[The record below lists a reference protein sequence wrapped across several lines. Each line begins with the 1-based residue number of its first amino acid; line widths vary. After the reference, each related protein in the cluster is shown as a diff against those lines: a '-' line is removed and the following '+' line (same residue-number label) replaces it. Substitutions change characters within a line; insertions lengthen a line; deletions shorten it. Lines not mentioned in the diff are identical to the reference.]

1 MPKPIKIDFPRFKGE
16 EQAAWV
22 CKANQYLN
30 SYKTL
35 DHEKLSMAYFHMDG
49 KALVWFE
56 DPEDTGLFDGWDAF
70 AQELQ
75 VRFGSIACDN
85 SLKATI

>member
-1 MPKPIKIDFPRFKGE
+1 
-16 EQAAWV
+16 
-22 CKANQYLN
+22 
-30 SYKTL
+30 
-35 DHEKLSMAYFHMDG
+35 MAYFHMDG

-75 VRFGSIACDN
+75 VRFGSTACDN
-85 SLKATI
+85 PLKATI